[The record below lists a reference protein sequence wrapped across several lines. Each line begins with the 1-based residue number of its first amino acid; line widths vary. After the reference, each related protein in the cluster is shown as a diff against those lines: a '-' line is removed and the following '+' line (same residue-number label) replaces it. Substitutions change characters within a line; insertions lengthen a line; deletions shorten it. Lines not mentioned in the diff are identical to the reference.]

1 MPDLKFFH
9 EWYLDDFSM
18 NARDRLADLR
28 DLIET
33 ELSKLA
39 DGLRLT
45 CAIPFFVM
53 LRLLTQFSNPNLN
66 FWNVLVDRTFSTLVP
81 IDWSPAGVEELP
93 TGRDKTT
100 ALVKFYDHMEEF
112 LPERFNINLL
122 KIVLNFFGKDLR
134 E

>member
-1 MPDLKFFH
+1 
-9 EWYLDDFSM
+9 M
-18 NARDRLADLR
+18 NAKNRLADLR

-39 DGLRLT
+39 DGLGLT
-45 CAIPFFVM
+45 CAIAFFVM

-81 IDWSPAGVEELP
+81 IDWSPADDIYEGVKELP
-93 TGRDKTT
+93 TGKHKTT
-100 ALVKFYDHMEEF
+100 ALKQFYDDMEEF
-112 LPERFNINLL
+112 LPKRFNVKALEA
-122 KIVLNFFGKDLR
+122 VLNFFGKDLR